1 MSVVIQ
7 SGFLGN
13 VEVIDNARI
22 CFDAHAATGTASGTA
37 SGASAAWVTDGETWT
52 VWEGSGASVS
62 LTITFASN
70 LTTGYAALAA
80 HNLGSASKSV
90 ALHTSTDGT
99 NFSAHT
105 GISTHAPDDDGAIV
119 WLFANTSLRA
129 VRFVFSGGS
138 TAPQVAVAQ
147 AGEVL
152 EFPRLS
158 TFTGL
163 PISESA
169 QVRYRHQQSVTGDV
183 LGRAV
188 EGADLNFT
196 LQIDYLPETFRT
208 AAGDIT
214 WSGFKAHLEATGP
227 FFVMSKPSSYPDD
240 VAYARCVEHPRFER
254 TMPNAAAS
262 GSVTLSCMGYRPA

>member
-13 VEVIDNARI
+13 IENIDNPRI
-22 CFDAHAATGTASGTA
+22 CFDRHTATATATSTASG
-37 SGASAAWVTDGETWT
+37 SSAAWLVDGETWT
-52 VWEGSGASVS
+52 VWEGGGTSQTVT
-62 LTITFASN
+62 LTFASAV
-70 LTTGYAALAA
+70 TGYAALAA
-80 HNLGSASKSV
+80 HNLGS
-90 ALHTSTDGT
+90 
-99 NFSAHT
+99 T
-105 GISTHAPDDDGAIV
+105 GATVTCQAGLTTVGSISPDDDGAIV
-119 WLFANTSLRA
+119 FLFGNTTVTS
-129 VRFVFSGGS
+129 VTFTISGGS
-138 TAPQVAVAQ
+138 AAPQIAVAQ

-158 TFTGL
+158 TFVGL
-163 PISESA
+163 PISESQ
-169 QVRYRHQQSVTGDV
+169 QVRYRHQQSIRGDV

-188 EGADLNFT
+188 EGADLRFD

-214 WSGFKAHLEATGP
+214 WSGFKTHLEATGP